1 MAIRIDIEHIDPG
14 DAGGDTTVIRVAGR
28 LTGDAITHLT
38 QVCKSTDGSV
48 VLDLSKLM
56 FADDAGVEVIR
67 ALGRKGAGIS
77 GASSF
82 IRLLIDDESGHQ

>member
-1 MAIRIDIEHIDPG
+1 MAIRIDIDPIESIGAAG
-14 DAGGDTTVIRVAGR
+14 DAVVIRVAGR
-28 LTGDAITHLT
+28 LTGDAVTHLT
-38 QVCKSTDGSV
+38 QVGKSADGGV

-67 ALGRKGAGIS
+67 TLQKDGAEIS

-82 IRLLIDDESGHQ
+82 IRLLINDECI

>member
-1 MAIRIDIEHIDPG
+1 MAVRIDIESVDSAG
-14 DAGGDTTVIRVAGR
+14 DAVVVRVAGR
-28 LTGDAITHLT
+28 LTGTAVKELT
-38 QVCKSTDGSV
+38 DVCEPIKDNF

-67 ALGRKGAGIS
+67 TLRKKGAEIS

-82 IRLLIDDESGHQ
+82 IRLLIDDASGYK